1 MNSSRGMLTIAH
13 TNVRYV
19 REAVALARSIRLRDP
34 DLPLAVATNCDP
46 AVFEN
51 AFDIVIPWDF
61 SGTGGVTAK
70 IDAWDMSPFDETILL
85 DTDCLAAASLDAVF
99 ARFAG
104 QDFAV
109 FGSNSATPWYFG
121 SVEMV
126 RAAVHSETYPVFNGG
141 MYYFTKSDAAAA
153 VFRHAKEML
162 PDYDRLQIHPT
173 RKGPSDESLFS
184 IAMARVGLRATP
196 RDPAHILFA
205 PLTFGSRLRID
216 VMAGRCE
223 LLHSDRA
230 TSATIVHFVYPW
242 VLRYE
247 YVREVMRL
255 EAAFGKRAGL
265 HRVDPFV
272 RIAARATSFRLYRI
286 PRIRRRVRR
295 WKRRLAEIMHR

>member
-1 MNSSRGMLTIAH
+1 MMNMSRGVLTIAH

-34 DLPLAVATNCDP
+34 YLPLAVATNFDP

-61 SGTGGVTAK
+61 SVAGGVMVK
-70 IDAWDMSPFDETILL
+70 IHTYEMTPFDVTILL
-85 DTDCLAAASLDAVF
+85 DADCLAVASVEAVF
-99 ARFAG
+99 ECFAG

-109 FGSNSATPWYFG
+109 FGGNSASPWYFRSG
-121 SVEMV
+121 DAV
-126 RAAVHSETYPVFNGG
+126 RAVAPAETYPVFNGG
-141 MYYFTKSDAAAA
+141 LYYFTKSDVAAA
-153 VFRHAKEML
+153 VFRHAKDAL
-162 PDYDRLQIHPT
+162 LDYERLQMLYA
-173 RKGPSDESLFS
+173 RDGPNDEALFS
-184 IAMARVGLRATP
+184 VAMARAGVRATA
-196 RDPAHILFA
+196 RDPARILFA

-223 LLHSDRA
+223 LLNGDHDVPA
-230 TSATIVHFVYPW
+230 VIVHFVFPW

-265 HRVDPFV
+265 LRNDLLV
-272 RIAARATSFRLYRI
+272 RIAARATSFWQYRV
-286 PRIRRRVRR
+286 PRIRRRIRR
-295 WKRRLAEIMHR
+295 WKRRLSEMA